1 MERKRK
7 RHPKPTMVEI
17 YKAAGALIT
26 DETHRY
32 RCTFPGCHRSTSRHP
47 YLVGWCYLACWG
59 PGIKDGFYCGP
70 HGDAIEALSGELEHI
85 QYGAARSTVTQL
97 SARRIGYRVDHIR
110 AWLDG
115 KRRSSGAAQ

>member
-7 RHPKPTMVEI
+7 RHPKPAMVEI
-17 YKAAGALIT
+17 YKAAGAGAVIT

-32 RCTFPGCHRSTSRHP
+32 RCTFPGCHRSTGRHP

-70 HGDAIEALSGELEHI
+70 HGDAIEALSDSSELEHI
-85 QYGAARSTVTQL
+85 QYGAAR
-97 SARRIGYRVDHIR
+97 
-110 AWLDG
+110 
-115 KRRSSGAAQ
+115 